1 MAGNAGSMLSM
12 ARAWVDCIAA
22 ASATNSTKRMGTA
35 GLPRPAERIDLLK
48 F

>member
-35 GLPRPAERIDLLK
+35 GLPCPTEGTESLK